1 MPYIRRLPSGLYQ
14 ATVRL
19 PNGKRR
25 TKSNRL
31 KSVVDKWAR
40 DLEGKI
46 AQGDTRDP
54 RAGQIKVA
62 EWHQRVVEGRVAEAP
77 TKAKNASL
85 WKTHCLPEW
94 GEWPMAAVQRVDAQ
108 KWVDQLRETRRARH
122 RGRSVEAFDDPDE
135 IPALA
140 ASTIHDIVYLMSTL
154 YRAAMKEHPPL
165 VLANPFGDLDLPRRN
180 ATQVEFYEHA
190 EADALYAAVER
201 LHGPKWR
208 TLVEL
213 GMDVGLRPGEA
224 YGLHGHRVDWMRGQL
239 AVVDVATRQGLRE
252 YPKSK
257 KSNRVVPV
265 PPATLE
271 GMSRL
276 MAGRPRT
283 ALVFTAPDGGVIDD
297 GNFRDRIWYPS
308 VEAARL
314 CGHRSPDEARL
325 GETFTKGTC
334 GAICD
339 ALAHG
344 IRRFPPRIMRHTAA
358 SWLVQQGV
366 PLYDVQALLGHES
379 FVTTTRYSHLAP
391 DAHDKVI
398 AAWRQRSEASAERR
412 PG

>member
-1 MPYIRRLPSGLYQ
+1 MAYIRRIPSGLYQ

-25 TKSNRL
+25 TKTNRL

-40 DLEGKI
+40 DLEAKI

-62 EWHQRVVEGRVAEAP
+62 DWHARVVEARVVEAP

-85 WKTHCLPEW
+85 WKTHCLPQW
-94 GEWPMAAVQRVDAQ
+94 GDWPMAAVQRVDAQ
-108 KWVDQLRETRRARH
+108 RWVGQLQETRRARH
-122 RGRSVEAFDDPDE
+122 QGKPADFFDDPDE
-135 IPALA
+135 IPTLA

-165 VLANPFGDLDLPRRN
+165 VVANPFGDLDLPRKN
-180 ATQVEFYEHA
+180 ATQVEFYERTEA
-190 EADALYAAVER
+190 EALYAAVER

-224 YGLHGHRVDWMRGQL
+224 YGLHGHRVDWIRGL
-239 AVVDVATRQGLRE
+239 LSVVEVATRQGLRE
-252 YPKSK
+252 YPKSM
-257 KSNRVVPV
+257 KSNRTVPI
-265 PPATLE
+265 PAKTLE

-276 MAGRPRT
+276 MVGRPRT
-283 ALVFTAPDGGVIDD
+283 ALVFTAPDGGVVDD
-297 GNFRDRIWYPS
+297 GNFRDRIWYPA

-314 CGHRSPDEARL
+314 CGNRSPLEAGD
-325 GETFTKGTC
+325 GETFAAGEC
-334 GAICD
+334 GVICD
-339 ALAHG
+339 TPAHG

-358 SWLVQQGV
+358 SWLVQAGV
-366 PLYDVQALLGHES
+366 PLYDVQGLLGHES
-379 FVTTTRYSHLAP
+379 FATTTRYSHLAP

-398 AAWRQRSEASAERR
+398 AAWRRRGEMPAERQ

>member
-1 MPYIRRLPSGLYQ
+1 VAYIRRLPSGLYQ

-19 PNGKRR
+19 PNGKRV
-25 TKSNRL
+25 TETNRL
-31 KSVVDKWAR
+31 KSVVDKWAK
-40 DLEGKI
+40 DLEARI
-46 AQGDTRDP
+46 AQGDIRDP
-54 RAGQIKVA
+54 RAGQIRVA
-62 EWHQRVVEGRVAEAP
+62 DWYERVIEGRVVEAP
-77 TKAKNASL
+77 TKAKNQSL
-85 WKTHCLPEW
+85 WKTHCAHEW
-94 GEWPMAAVQRVDAQ
+94 GDWPMAAVQRIDAQ
-108 KWVDQLRETRRARH
+108 KWVDRLRETRRARH
-122 RGRSVEAFDDPDE
+122 RGRAVEAFDDAEE

-165 VLANPFGDLDLPRRN
+165 VIANPFGDLDLPRKN
-180 ATQVEFYEHA
+180 ATTVEFYEHA
-190 EADALYAAVER
+190 EAEALYAAVER
-201 LHGPKWR
+201 LYGPKWR

-224 YGLHGHRVDWMRGQL
+224 YGLHGHRVDWMREKL
-239 AVVDVATRQGLRE
+239 AVVEVATRQGLRQ

-265 PPATLE
+265 PAHTLE

-276 MAGRPRT
+276 MQGRPRA

-297 GNFRDRIWYPS
+297 GNFRDRVWYPA

-314 CGHRSPDEARL
+314 CGNRSPAEAGP
-325 GETFTKGTC
+325 GETFAAGRC
-334 GAICD
+334 GPVCD
-339 ALAHG
+339 SEECR

-379 FVTTTRYSHLAP
+379 FATTTRYAHLAP

-398 AAWRQRSEASAERR
+398 AAWRQRGEPGGERR